1 MQNNSSFVI
10 EKGVL
15 KRCETTEKSVVI
27 PAGVKLIASYAF
39 YGCNKLENIEI
50 SDGVK
55 KIEQFAFD
63 DCTSLKSVTIPA
75 SVKEIGYFAFVT
87 SSSLAQIRFGGT
99 KEQWAAVKKSEHW
112 RRSVSAKTVECTDG
126 NVELPV
132 FDIKDGILLSYNEP
146 ASNVITYLGA
156 GMYSTEPCED
166 ENDAPVVVP
175 DGVIEIGNGAFYRCG
190 IKSVILPDSVTKI
203 GDQVFD
209 ECCSLESVV
218 LPPNLKEIGA
228 YAFHDTEISSI
239 TIPDSVTK
247 LGDGAFCNA
256 YMLESVTIPAGLTKI
271 SDSAFSLCQSLKS
284 VKMPQGKLKK
294 IGKDAFAMTDL
305 RSVLIPEGVT
315 TIGDEAFDY
324 CPLKSV
330 TLPESL
336 RTIGSGVFKQCNNL
350 ISVTIPK
357 GIKEIGNAVFAECK
371 SLKEIRYNGT
381 KAQWK
386 SVKKGWAWHHAA
398 PASTVEC
405 ADGTVE
411 LPLYEIEDGILFSF
425 NSVDRPAVIPA
436 GVTTIAGAAFYLC
449 QNIPSVTIP
458 DGVIEIGDEAFCYC
472 CSLENIKL
480 PSSLKKIGEEA
491 FSGCAFTSIEIPD
504 GVEEIGDQAFEFG
517 KLNSISIS
525 ASVKKIG
532 ARLFYDSAHTL
543 SEIRFGGTTAQWE
556 AIEKGADWNECVP
569 ATHVLCSDG
578 TVELQQF
585 KIKDGVL
592 IKYTGKDSS
601 FAIPDGVTEI
611 GEEAFYDNHYSFA
624 ESMNGVTLESTIT
637 SLSIPDT
644 VTKIGENA
652 FENCSSLASLALPGS
667 VTKIGSD
674 VFKNCSSLAE
684 LSFGGTK
691 EQWAAVTKENRWNKG
706 ILAKTIQCTDG
717 SVELAEFDI
726 KDGCLISYNG
736 TDSSVVIPDGVTK
749 ISGDDDLCSFEDGAF
764 RDCMTLKS
772 VVIPGTV
779 TEIGRGTFS
788 HCKQLESVTFPGSV
802 RTIGQDAFAYCE
814 SLVSLDIPDGVTTIC
829 YYAFSGCKSLTAVTI
844 PASVKKIE
852 HCVFCNCWSLLQIR
866 YAGTKDQWA
875 AIEKS
880 DSWNSRLPAEEVLCT
895 DGNAAI
901 PQYVIKDGVLSD
913 WLGRYP
919 SDIVIPDG
927 VTELGYRLFDNSLL
941 GENLAGTIKSVSI
954 PASVIK
960 IGGGVFD
967 CCNLITSITLPA
979 GVTEI
984 GDYAFRGCE
993 SLADFRFG
1001 GTKAQWAAVVKGI
1014 EWHEDVP
1021 AKCVV
1026 CADGTVE
1033 L

>member
-1 MQNNSSFVI
+1 MQNNSSFII

-75 SVKEIGYFAFVT
+75 SVKEICYFAFVT
-87 SSSLAQIRFGGT
+87 SSSLTQIRFGGT
-99 KEQWAAVKKSEHW
+99 KAQWAAVKKSEHW
-112 RRSVSAKTVECTDG
+112 RSSVPAKTVDCTDG
-126 NVELPV
+126 SVELPV
-132 FDIKDGILLSYNEP
+132 FDIKDGVLLSYNEP

-175 DGVIEIGNGAFYRCG
+175 DGVTEIGNGAFYRCG

-203 GDQVFD
+203 GNQVFD

-218 LPPNLKEIGA
+218 LPANLTEIGA
-228 YAFHDTEISSI
+228 YVFHDTEISSI

-247 LGDGAFCNA
+247 LGDGAFCSA
-256 YMLESVTIPAGLTKI
+256 YMLESVTIPAALTKI

-294 IGKDAFAMTDL
+294 IGKNAFGMTAL

-315 TIGDEAFDY
+315 TIGDEAFY
-324 CPLKSV
+324 HCPLVSV
-330 TLPESL
+330 SLSESL
-336 RTIGSGVFKQCNNL
+336 RTIGSGAFKNCVHL
-350 ISVTIPK
+350 VSVTIPK
-357 GIKEIGNAVFAECK
+357 GVKEIGNAVFAECK

-458 DGVIEIGDEAFCYC
+458 DGV
-472 CSLENIKL
+472 
-480 PSSLKKIGEEA
+480 
-491 FSGCAFTSIEIPD
+491 
-504 GVEEIGDQAFEFG
+504 
-517 KLNSISIS
+517 
-525 ASVKKIG
+525 
-532 ARLFYDSAHTL
+532 
-543 SEIRFGGTTAQWE
+543 
-556 AIEKGADWNECVP
+556 
-569 ATHVLCSDG
+569 
-578 TVELQQF
+578 
-585 KIKDGVL
+585 
-592 IKYTGKDSS
+592 
-601 FAIPDGVTEI
+601 TEI
-611 GEEAFYDNHYSFA
+611 GKEAFYDNHYSFA
-624 ESMNGVTLESTIT
+624 ESMNGMTHKSTIT

-706 ILAKTIQCTDG
+706 ILAKTIRCSDG
-717 SVELAEFDI
+717 TVKLDEFDI
-726 KDGCLISYNG
+726 KDGRLISYNG

-749 ISGDDDLCSFEDGAF
+749 ISGDDHLCSFEDGAF

-779 TEIGRGTFS
+779 TEIGRDTFS

-880 DSWNSRLPAEEVLCT
+880 DSWNSDLPAEEVLCT

-960 IGGGVFD
+960 IGEGVFD

-1001 GTKAQWAAVVKGI
+1001 GTKVQWAAVVKGI

-1026 CADGTVE
+1026 CTDGTVE

>member
-27 PAGVKLIASYAF
+27 PAGVKLIASHAF
-39 YGCNKLENIEI
+39 HGCNKLENIEI

-75 SVKEIGYFAFVT
+75 SVKEIGHFAFVT
-87 SSSLAQIRFGGT
+87 SSLLTQIRYSGT

-132 FDIKDGILLSYNEP
+132 FDIKDGILLSYNEL
-146 ASNVITYLGA
+146 ASNVITYLGG

-175 DGVIEIGNGAFYRCG
+175 DGVTEIGNGAFYRCG

-203 GDQVFD
+203 GVQVFD
-209 ECCSLESVV
+209 ECCSLDSVV

-247 LGDGAFCNA
+247 LGNGAFCNA
-256 YMLESVTIPAGLTKI
+256 YLLKSVTIPAGVTQI
-271 SDSAFSLCQSLKS
+271 SDSTFSLCQSLKS

-294 IGKDAFAMTDL
+294 IGKNAFAMTDL

-357 GIKEIGNAVFAECK
+357 GIKEIGNAVFTECK

-381 KAQWK
+381 KAQWE
-386 SVKKGWAWHHAA
+386 SVKKGRAWHHAA

-411 LPLYEIEDGILFSF
+411 LPLYEIEDGVLFSY
-425 NSVDRPAVIPA
+425 NSVNRPAVIPD
-436 GVTTIAGAAFYLC
+436 GVTKIANAAFYRC
-449 QNIPSVTIP
+449 EKVPSVIIP
-458 DGVIEIGDEAFCYC
+458 DGVTEIEDIAFCGC
-472 CSLENIKL
+472 TLLENIKL

-504 GVEEIGDQAFEFG
+504 GVEEIGAQAFTFC
-517 KLNSISIS
+517 KLKSIFIP
-525 ASVKKIG
+525 ASVTKIG
-532 ARLFYDSAHTL
+532 AYLFNGGLLDVSTV

-611 GEEAFYDNHYSFA
+611 GKEAFYDNHYSFS
-624 ESMNGVTLESTIT
+624 ESMNGVTHESTIT

-652 FENCSSLASLALPGS
+652 FE
-667 VTKIGSD
+667 
-674 VFKNCSSLAE
+674 NCSSLAE

-802 RTIGQDAFAYCE
+802 RTIGQDAFSFCE
-814 SLVSLDIPDGVTTIC
+814 SLASLDIPDGVTTIC
-829 YYAFSGCKSLTAVTI
+829 YYAFSECKSLTAITI

-960 IGGGVFD
+960 IGEGVFD

-1026 CADGTVE
+1026 CTDGTVE